1 MSFANSYMPEAPE
14 LRDRRPTFREL
25 EALHALIESRKT
37 TSAASRLGVTQ
48 PAVSRAIQQLESR
61 LGKSL
66 FTRDGGRLS
75 PTQDGIL
82 LYQQSLPI
90 FEALAGLGRTAGED
104 EGAMIRIIAPP
115 TIAHRF
121 LPDVAA
127 AFLLAEPGIGL
138 QIEVGTTSDVVA
150 KMADRAFDIGI
161 IDSRVNHPAILYE
174 PFRRSEAHVVIPG
187 GHPLAGRT
195 ALTPADLDGQPF
207 IALTRRFAMRATL
220 DQMFAEAGVSPRV
233 VVEAATSAIAFELVK
248 CGVGLTVLNPFPLA
262 FRPEDGVVLRPLQPI
277 AIYETSFVLP
287 TQPPPSRAARKFMD
301 FLRGH
306 QRDDGHSTPLR

>member
-1 MSFANSYMPEAPE
+1 MLQHADP
-14 LRDRRPTFREL
+14 RDRRPTFREL

-37 TSAASRLGVTQ
+37 TSAASKLGVSQ

-61 LGKSL
+61 LGKAL
-66 FTRDGGRLS
+66 FSREGGRLS
-75 PTQDGIL
+75 PTRDGIL

-90 FEALAGLGRTAGED
+90 FEALSGLGRIAGED
-104 EGAMIRIIAPP
+104 EGAMVRIIAPP

-121 LPDVAA
+121 LPEVAA
-127 AFLLAEPGIGL
+127 AFLVDEPGIGL

-161 IDSRVNHPAILYE
+161 IDSRVNHPAIGYE

-187 GHPLAGRT
+187 DHPLASR
-195 ALTPADLDGQPF
+195 AELMPADLDGQPF

-220 DQMFAEAGVSPRV
+220 DQMFVDAGIAPRIV
-233 VVEAATSAIAFELVK
+233 AEAATSAIAFELVK

-262 FRPEDGVVLRPLQPI
+262 FRPEGGVVLRPLRP
-277 AIYETSFVLP
+277 AAPFETSFVLP
-287 TQPPPSRAARKFMD
+287 TQPPPTRAARKFMD
-301 FLRGH
+301 FLRRH

>member
-1 MSFANSYMPEAPE
+1 MLQHADP
-14 LRDRRPTFREL
+14 RDRRPTFREL

-37 TSAASRLGVTQ
+37 TSAASKLGVSQ

-61 LGKSL
+61 LGKAL
-66 FTRDGGRLS
+66 FSREGGRLS
-75 PTQDGIL
+75 PTRDGIL

-90 FEALAGLGRTAGED
+90 FEALSGLGRIAGED
-104 EGAMIRIIAPP
+104 EGAMVRIIAPP

-121 LPDVAA
+121 LPEVTA
-127 AFLLAEPGIGL
+127 AFLVDEPGIGL

-161 IDSRVNHPAILYE
+161 IDSRVNHPAIGYE

-187 GHPLAGRT
+187 DHPLASR
-195 ALTPADLDGQPF
+195 AELMPADLDGQPF
-207 IALTRRFAMRATL
+207 IAA
-220 DQMFAEAGVSPRV
+220 
-233 VVEAATSAIAFELVK
+233 EAATSAIAFELVK

-262 FRPEDGVVLRPLQPI
+262 FRPEGGVVLRPLRP
-277 AIYETSFVLP
+277 AAPFETSFVLP
-287 TQPPPSRAARKFMD
+287 TQPPPTRAARKFMD
-301 FLRGH
+301 FLRRH